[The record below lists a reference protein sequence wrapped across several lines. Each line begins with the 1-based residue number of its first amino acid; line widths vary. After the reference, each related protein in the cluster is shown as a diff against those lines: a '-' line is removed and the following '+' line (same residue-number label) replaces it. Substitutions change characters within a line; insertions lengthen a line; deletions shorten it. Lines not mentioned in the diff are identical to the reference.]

1 MLTGVIYARVSTE
14 EQASEGYSIEAQ
26 KKLLY
31 DYAKQRNIQI
41 IDEYIDEG
49 RSGKSIDVRPEM
61 QRLLKNVRNNRFDVV
76 ITYKL
81 DRLARKT
88 RDSLEIIETLEDHNV
103 QLMIYSENFDTTTL
117 QGKMMY
123 TLFSSFAEMER
134 GQIVERVKMGMN
146 QRAMEGKWNGGIVLG
161 YDVINKELVVNEDE
175 AVIVKEIFLLASK
188 GHGYKKITYEMN
200 KREYKTKKN
209 KNFSIAT
216 VKGILENPVYTG
228 KIRFNQHEN
237 WSEKRRK
244 GKNLNL

>member
-49 RSGKSIDVRPEM
+49 RSGKSIDGRPEM
-61 QRLLKNVRNNRFDVV
+61 QRLLKNARNNRFDVV

-146 QRAMEGKWNGGIVLG
+146 QRAMEGKWNGGMVQVMMSLTR
-161 YDVINKELVVNEDE
+161 N
-175 AVIVKEIFLLASK
+175 
-188 GHGYKKITYEMN
+188 
-200 KREYKTKKN
+200 
-209 KNFSIAT
+209 
-216 VKGILENPVYTG
+216 
-228 KIRFNQHEN
+228 
-237 WSEKRRK
+237 
-244 GKNLNL
+244 